1 MMDHVNKSWDKAACV
16 TIPELEDNAYSLTV
30 DCDVPSFSLEYHA
43 RDNGNTE
50 IVINRVDKLVI
61 DKTSSSTAS
70 TSTTSNAQKSTASS
84 SSVSTSTSKTM
95 LEIQSTFDEQW

>member
-1 MMDHVNKSWDKAACV
+1 MDHVNKSWDKGACV

-43 RDNGNTE
+43 KDRGNTE

-61 DKTSSSTAS
+61 DSTSSSTAS
-70 TSTTSNAQKSTASS
+70 TSTTSDAQKSTTSS
-84 SSVSTSTSKTM
+84 SSVSTSTSQTIVEKQT
-95 LEIQSTFDEQW
+95 TFDEQW